1 MLDALTDNSKGGKMS
16 DDTEI
21 LLMKIE
27 RQVSRICKALEDKAK
42 DGANE
47 EYLRGHI
54 FNFLKSHFPQH
65 LDAGAAREYFE
76 RTIGADHTAMNV
88 GVNSDTYEGAVEVI
102 PVPKGVARSLF
113 IVGWMAAMK
122 NIRREVQ
129 P

>member
-1 MLDALTDNSKGGKMS
+1 MS
-16 DDTEI
+16 DDTDI

-27 RQVSRICKALEDKAK
+27 RQVGRICKALEDKAK

-47 EYLRGHI
+47 EYLREHI

-76 RTIGADHTAMNV
+76 RVLGDHDAMTIAVD
-88 GVNSDTYEGAVEVI
+88 SDSFTDESVR
-102 PVPKGVARSLF
+102 VPTGVARSLF
-113 IVGWMAAMK
+113 IIGWMAAMK
-122 NIRREVQ
+122 NIRREMQ

>member
-1 MLDALTDNSKGGKMS
+1 MS
-16 DDTEI
+16 DDTDI

-27 RQVSRICKALEDKAK
+27 RQVGRICKALEDKTK
-42 DGANE
+42 DDANE
-47 EYLRGHI
+47 EYLREHI

-76 RTIGADHTAMNV
+76 RTIGGDHTAMNV
-88 GVNSDTYEGAVEVI
+88 GVDSDTYEGAVEVI

-122 NIRREVQ
+122 SIRKKVQ